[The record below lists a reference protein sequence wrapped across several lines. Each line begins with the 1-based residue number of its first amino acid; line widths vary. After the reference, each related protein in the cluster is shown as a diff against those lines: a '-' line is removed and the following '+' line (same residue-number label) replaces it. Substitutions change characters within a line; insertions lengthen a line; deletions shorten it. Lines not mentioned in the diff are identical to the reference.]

1 MAYFATVY
9 PSRTRSGELC
19 QSAFDRMRD
28 AHLARLA
35 RRYAGDAEPPRLLD
49 VGCGFGWVLT
59 RLADRFDVYGMD
71 ISGHAVQEASAR
83 VGSEAVAVGDIQRG
97 VPFDGLFDVV
107 LAINVIEHLEDPEA
121 GIDAIVRS
129 LAPGASVIVHLPTI
143 NNAFSSWAYS
153 GMYDADPTHVYR
165 PSARELRDTFES
177 RGLTFVRGSFWPHA
191 PASLWRHVKL
201 HPAYL
206 SVFQMANGSV

>member
-35 RRYAGDAEPPRLLD
+35 QRYAGDAERPRLLD
-49 VGCGFGWVLT
+49 VGCGFGWVLA
-59 RLADRFDVYGMD
+59 RLTERFDAYGMD
-71 ISGHAVQEASAR
+71 ISAHAVHEARAR
-83 VGSEAVAVGDIQRG
+83 IDGGNLAVGDIQHG
-97 VPFDGLFDVV
+97 VPFDGRFDVV
-107 LAINVIEHLEDPEA
+107 LAVNVIEHLDRPEA

-129 LAPGASVIVHLPTI
+129 LAPGATAIVHLPTI
-143 NNAFSSWAYS
+143 NNAFSARAYAAL
-153 GMYDADPTHVYR
+153 YDADPTHVYR
-165 PSARELRDTFES
+165 PSGHEVREAFEKRGVTLIRD
-177 RGLTFVRGSFWPHA
+177 SFWPHA
-191 PASLWRHVKL
+191 PASLCRHVRL

-206 SVFQMANGSV
+206 SVFQKPGSP